1 MASKSRFPDIIA
13 CHVEMFSE
21 NMQVFVYKNNTIQNV
36 TVPGEDLVNVLVKLC
51 HDQNIFDL
59 HLSGDSAFLEG
70 FIHSIKETE
79 MLQYGVKDQIKIKI
93 V

>member
-21 NMQVFVYKNNTIQNV
+21 NMQVFIQNV
-36 TVPGEDLVNVLVKLC
+36 TVPGEDLVNILVKLC
-51 HDQNIFDL
+51 HDQNIFNL
-59 HLSGDSAFLEG
+59 HLSGDSAFLDG

>member
-1 MASKSRFPDIIA
+1 MASKSRFSDIIA
-13 CHVEMFSE
+13 CNVEMFSE

-36 TVPGEDLVNVLVKLC
+36 TVPGEDLVDVLVKLC

-79 MLQYGVKDQIKIKI
+79 MLQYGVNDQIKIKI

>member
-1 MASKSRFPDIIA
+1 MASKGRFPDIIA

-36 TVPGEDLVNVLVKLC
+36 TVPGEDLVNILVKLC
-51 HDQNIFDL
+51 HDQNIFNL
-59 HLSGDSAFLEG
+59 HLSGDSAFLDG